1 MKTYKIHLVR
11 CGLTEANVQGRYLGR
26 DDVPVCEQG
35 IEQLNYLKETFTYPA
50 VQAVFTSPL
59 QRCKQTAAILFG
71 NQVPTVEIPNFTE
84 YDFGEFEGF
93 TAEELKDNEA
103 FKIWLGDNGDA
114 APPFGE
120 SNNHFKAR
128 VAVEFEKLVEGL
140 IKTGTTE
147 SAVVVHGG
155 VLMLILSYFGLPE
168 APMHD
173 WLCESGCGY
182 TLLVTPSLWMRGRKV
197 EVFDT
202 FPESIRAAREHTQEA
217 ENNDSEDR
225 E

>member
-1 MKTYKIHLVR
+1 MKTYKIHIVR
-11 CGLTEANVQGRYLGR
+11 SGLTEANLQGRYLGR
-26 DDVPVCEQG
+26 NDVPVCDQG
-35 IEQLNYLKETFTYPA
+35 IEQLKYLKNKYMYPT

-59 QRCKQTAAILFG
+59 QRCKQTAAMLFG
-71 NQVPTVEIPNFTE
+71 NVPTVEIPNFIE

-93 TAEELKDNEA
+93 SAEELKDNEA

-128 VAVEFEKLVEGL
+128 VAIDFEKVVEGI

-147 SAVVVHGG
+147 SAIVTHGG
-155 VLMLILSYFGLPE
+155 VLMWILSYFGLPE

-202 FPESIRAAREHTQEA
+202 FPESVRERQGTQQE
-217 ENNDSEDR
+217 EEQ

>member
-1 MKTYKIHLVR
+1 MKTYKIHIVR
-11 CGLTEANVQGRYLGR
+11 CGITDANLQGRYLGR
-26 DDVPVCEQG
+26 EDVPVCEKG
-35 IEQLNYLKETFTYPA
+35 IEQLKYLKGKYPYA
-50 VQAVFTSPL
+50 KVQAVFTSPL
-59 QRCKQTAAILFG
+59 QRCKQTAAMLFEG
-71 NQVPTVEIPNFTE
+71 APMVEIPNFTE

-93 TAEELKDNEA
+93 TAEELKDNED
-103 FKIWLGDNGDA
+103 FKRWLGDNGDV

-128 VAVEFEKLVEGL
+128 VAIDFEKVVDGL

-147 SAVVVHGG
+147 SAIVAHGG
-155 VLMLILSYFGLPE
+155 VLMLLLSYFGLPE

-202 FPESIRAAREHTQEA
+202 FP
-217 ENNDSEDR
+217 
-225 E
+225 

>member
-1 MKTYKIHLVR
+1 MKTFKIHLVR
-11 CGLTEANVQGRYLGR
+11 CGLTEANLQGRYLGR
-26 DDVPVCEQG
+26 DDVPVCEKG
-35 IEQLNYLKETFTYPA
+35 LEQLKYLKEKYAYPQ

-59 QRCKQTAAILFG
+59 QRCKQTAAMLFEG
-71 NQVPTVEIPNFTE
+71 APMIEIPNFTE

-103 FKIWLGDNGDA
+103 FLAWMGDNGDA

-128 VAVEFEKLVEGL
+128 VAIDFEKVVEGL

-182 TLLVTPSLWMRGRKV
+182 TLLITPSLWMRGRKV

-202 FPESIRAAREHTQEA
+202 FPESIRNKQ
-217 ENNDSEDR
+217 SETESEETEGDL
-225 E
+225 

>member
-11 CGLTEANVQGRYLGR
+11 CGLTDANLQGRYLGR
-26 DDVPVCEQG
+26 EDVPVCEQG
-35 IEQLNYLKETFTYPA
+35 IEQLKYLKEKFTYPK

-59 QRCKQTAAILFG
+59 QRCKQTAAMLFEG
-71 NQVPTVEIPNFTE
+71 APTVEIPDFTE
-84 YDFGEFEGF
+84 YDFGKFEGF

-103 FKIWLGDNGDA
+103 FLKWMGDNGDA

-128 VAVEFEKLVEGL
+128 VAVNFEKVVEGL

-155 VLMLILSYFGLPE
+155 VLMLILSFFGLPE

-182 TLLVTPSLWMRGRKV
+182 TLLITPSLWMRGRKV

-202 FPESIRAAREHTQEA
+202 FPESIRNKQSDTQTE
-217 ENNDSEDR
+217 EIEGDL
-225 E
+225 

>member
-1 MKTYKIHLVR
+1 MKSYKIHLVR
-11 CGLTEANVQGRYLGR
+11 CGLTEANLQGRYLGR

-35 IEQLNYLKETFTYPA
+35 IEQLKHFKKTYTYPQ

-59 QRCKQTAAILFG
+59 QRCKQTAAMLFEG
-71 NQVPTVEIPNFTE
+71 APLVEIPNFTE

-93 TAEELKDNEA
+93 TSEELKDNEA
-103 FKIWLGDNGDA
+103 FGLWLGDNGDA

-128 VAVEFEKLVEGL
+128 VAIDFEKVVDGL
-140 IKTGTTE
+140 IKTGTTT
-147 SAVVVHGG
+147 SAIVAPGG
-155 VLMLILSYFGLPE
+155 VLMWILSYFGLPE

-182 TLLVTPSLWMRGRKV
+182 TLLVTPSLWMRARKV
-197 EVFDT
+197 EVHDT
-202 FPESIRAAREHTQEA
+202 FPESIRDRQNADEQE
-217 ENNDSEDR
+217 EQE
-225 E
+225 

>member
-11 CGLTEANVQGRYLGR
+11 CGLTDANLQGRYLGR
-26 DDVPVCEQG
+26 EDVPVCEQG
-35 IEQLNYLKETFTYPA
+35 IEELKYLKEKFDYPQ

-59 QRCKQTAAILFG
+59 QRCKQTAAMLFEG
-71 NQVPTVEIPNFTE
+71 APMVEIPDFTE

-120 SNNHFKAR
+120 TNNHFKAR
-128 VAVEFEKLVEGL
+128 VAINFEKVVDGL

-147 SAVVVHGG
+147 TAIVAHGG
-155 VLMLILSYFGLPE
+155 VLMWILSFFGLPQ
-168 APMHD
+168 APMHE

-182 TLLVTPSLWMRGRKV
+182 TLLVTPSLWMRGRKA
-197 EVFDT
+197 EVYDT
-202 FPESIRAAREHTQEA
+202 FPESLHRREAYAAEDMEEQEQI
-217 ENNDSEDR
+217 
-225 E
+225 

>member
-11 CGLTEANVQGRYLGR
+11 CGLTDANLQGRYLGR
-26 DDVPVCEQG
+26 EDVPLCEKG
-35 IEQLNYLKETFTYPA
+35 IEELKYLKEKFDYPK

-59 QRCKQTAAILFG
+59 QRCKQTAAMLFEG
-71 NQVPTVEIPNFTE
+71 APMVEIPNFTE

-103 FKIWLGDNGDA
+103 FRLWLGDNGDTPA
-114 APPFGE
+114 PFGE
-120 SNNHFKAR
+120 SNNHFRAR
-128 VAVEFEKLVEGL
+128 VAIDFEKVVDGLV
-140 IKTGTTE
+140 KTGTVE
-147 SAVVVHGG
+147 SAIVAHGG
-155 VLMLILSYFGLPE
+155 VLMLILSFFGLPE
-168 APMHD
+168 APMHE

-202 FPESIRAAREHTQEA
+202 FPESIRAKSEEVTFAEA
-217 ENNDSEDR
+217 ETED
-225 E
+225 

>member
-11 CGLTEANVQGRYLGR
+11 CGLTAANLQGRYLGR
-26 DDVPVCEQG
+26 EDVPVCEKG
-35 IEQLNYLKETFTYPA
+35 IEELKYLKEKFDYPK

-59 QRCKQTAAILFG
+59 QRCKQTAAMLFEG
-71 NQVPTVEIPNFTE
+71 APMIEIPNFTE

-93 TAEELKDNEA
+93 TADELKDNED
-103 FKIWLGDNGDA
+103 FKLWIGDNGDA

-128 VAVEFEKLVEGL
+128 VAIDFEKVVDGL

-147 SAVVVHGG
+147 SAIVAHGG
-155 VLMLILSYFGLPE
+155 VLMLILSFFGLPE

-182 TLLVTPSLWMRGRKV
+182 TLLITPSLWMRGRKL
-197 EVFDT
+197 EVYDT
-202 FPESIRAAREHTQEA
+202 FPESIRE
-217 ENNDSEDR
+217 EN
-225 E
+225 

>member
-1 MKTYKIHLVR
+1 MKTFKIHLVR
-11 CGLTEANVQGRYLGR
+11 CGLTEANLQGRYLGR
-26 DDVPVCEQG
+26 DDVPVCEKG
-35 IEQLNYLKETFTYPA
+35 LEQLKYLKEKYAYPQ

-59 QRCKQTAAILFG
+59 QRCKQTAAMLFEG
-71 NQVPTVEIPNFTE
+71 APMIEIPNFTE

-103 FKIWLGDNGDA
+103 FLAWMGDNGDA

-128 VAVEFEKLVEGL
+128 VAIDFEKVVEGL
-140 IKTGTTE
+140 IKTGTDE

-182 TLLVTPSLWMRGRKV
+182 TLLITPSLWMRGRKV

-202 FPESIRAAREHTQEA
+202 FPESIRNKQ
-217 ENNDSEDR
+217 SETESEETEGDL
-225 E
+225 

>member
-1 MKTYKIHLVR
+1 MKTFKIHLVR
-11 CGLTEANVQGRYLGR
+11 CGLTEANLQGRYLGR
-26 DDVPVCEQG
+26 DDVPVCEKG
-35 IEQLNYLKETFTYPA
+35 LEQLKYLKEKYAYPQ

-59 QRCKQTAAILFG
+59 QRCKQTAAMLFEG
-71 NQVPTVEIPNFTE
+71 APMIEIPNFTE

-103 FKIWLGDNGDA
+103 FLKWMGDNGDA

-128 VAVEFEKLVEGL
+128 VAIDFEKVVEGL

-182 TLLVTPSLWMRGRKV
+182 TLLITPSLWMRGRKV
-197 EVFDT
+197 VVFDT
-202 FPESIRAAREHTQEA
+202 FPESIRNKQ
-217 ENNDSEDR
+217 SETESEETEGDL
-225 E
+225 

>member
-11 CGLTEANVQGRYLGR
+11 CGLTDANLQGRYLGR
-26 DDVPVCEQG
+26 EDVPVCEKG
-35 IEQLNYLKETFTYPA
+35 IEQLKYFKKTYPYPQ

-59 QRCKQTAAILFG
+59 QRCKQTAAMLFEG
-71 NQVPTVEIPNFTE
+71 APLVEIPNFTE

-93 TAEELKDNEA
+93 SAEELKDNET
-103 FKIWLGDNGDA
+103 FKLWLGDNGDA

-128 VAVEFEKLVEGL
+128 VATDFEKVVEGL

-147 SAVVVHGG
+147 SAIVVHGG
-155 VLMLILSYFGLPE
+155 VLMLILSFFGLPE

-202 FPESIRAAREHTQEA
+202 FPESLRAAKQ
-217 ENNDSEDR
+217 SEQ
-225 E
+225 

>member
-11 CGLTEANVQGRYLGR
+11 CGLTAANLQGRYLGR
-26 DDVPVCEQG
+26 EDVPVCEKG
-35 IEQLNYLKETFTYPA
+35 IEELKYLKEKFDYPK

-59 QRCKQTAAILFG
+59 QRCKQTAAMLFEG
-71 NQVPTVEIPNFTE
+71 APMIEIPNFTE

-93 TAEELKDNEA
+93 TADELKDNED
-103 FKIWLGDNGDA
+103 FKLWIGDNGDA

-128 VAVEFEKLVEGL
+128 VAIDFEKVVDGL

-147 SAVVVHGG
+147 SAIVAHGG
-155 VLMLILSYFGLPE
+155 VLMLILSFFGLPE

-182 TLLVTPSLWMRGRKV
+182 TLLITPSLWMRGRKL

-202 FPESIRAAREHTQEA
+202 FPESIR
-217 ENNDSEDR
+217 EDN
-225 E
+225 

>member
-11 CGLTEANVQGRYLGR
+11 CGVTDANLQGRYLGR
-26 DDVPVCEQG
+26 EDVPLCEKG
-35 IEQLNYLKETFTYPA
+35 IEQLKYLKEKFPYPQ

-59 QRCKQTAAILFG
+59 QRCKQTAAMLFEG
-71 NQVPTVEIPNFTE
+71 APMVEIPNFTE

-103 FKIWLGDNGDA
+103 FRLWMGDNGDV

-120 SNNHFKAR
+120 TNNHFKAR
-128 VAVEFEKLVEGL
+128 VAIDFEKVVDGL
-140 IKTGTTE
+140 MKTGTTE
-147 SAVVVHGG
+147 SAIVAHGG
-155 VLMLILSYFGLPE
+155 VLMWILSFFGLPE

-182 TLLVTPSLWMRGRKV
+182 TLLLTPSLWMRGRKA

-202 FPESIRAAREHTQEA
+202 FPESMRESAQRNETT
-217 ENNDSEDR
+217 
-225 E
+225 

>member
-11 CGLTEANVQGRYLGR
+11 CGLTEANLQGRYLGR
-26 DDVPVCEQG
+26 DDVPVCDKG
-35 IEQLNYLKETFTYPA
+35 IEQLKYFKETFTYPP

-59 QRCKQTAAILFG
+59 QRCKQTAAMLFPG
-71 NQVPTVEIPNFTE
+71 APMVEIPNFTE

-93 TAEELKDNEA
+93 TAEELKGNEA
-103 FKIWLGDNGDA
+103 FERWLGDSGDA

-128 VAVEFEKLVEGL
+128 VAIDFEKVVDGL

-147 SAVVVHGG
+147 SAIVTHGG
-155 VLMLILSYFGLPE
+155 VLMWILSFFGLPE

-182 TLLVTPSLWMRGRKV
+182 TLLVTPSLWMRTKKV
-197 EVFDT
+197 EVHDT
-202 FPESIRAAREHTQEA
+202 FPESIRDRQSAAEQE
-217 ENNDSEDR
+217 EQE
-225 E
+225 